1 MSQQWDG
8 QVLVLTGPRSVTY
21 REIAAA
27 LSRDLGVLVPCRDIT
42 PADIGVQMTARG
54 LPKWEAEHFEEMYAM
69 FRRGES
75 EFVSDDV
82 PRLSGRE
89 PRTVETY
96 LAEEA
101 SPWIRARST
110 SRRQATAWYRMVMNR
125 VSSSRSNCLIC
136 EQENADGSM
145 SIFSDDDDGGWA
157 AGIVPGYDV
166 PGWFVLR
173 VPRHAEGLEGLTAG
187 ELALRRAGP

>member
-42 PADIGVQMTARG
+42 PADIGVQMTAKG

-82 PRLSGRE
+82 RLLSGRE

-96 LAEEA
+96 LAEQA
-101 SPWIRARST
+101 SAVDRARSRRRHAT
-110 SRRQATAWYRMVMNR
+110 ASIDDGASRR
-125 VSSSRSNCLIC
+125 RSAIRPLDRR
-136 EQENADGSM
+136 QEIDDGS
-145 SIFSDDDDGGWA
+145 ILFSDA
-157 AGIVPGYDV
+157 ADRPGRRLARLDV

-173 VPRHAEGLEGLTAG
+173 YHGR
-187 ELALRRAGP
+187 